1 MEKEVIE
8 QNEVEQNMEQED
20 EENVEIN
27 HPVYRKPKKK
37 DEIIYFTN
45 EDEEDDSWKEAV
57 ITSSISGYGN
67 NWFKIKHMDGTKCS
81 VELSQD
87 SCWKFKDE
95 GRNECYR
102 WRWHHIDPGIQN
114 DGDRG

>member
-1 MEKEVIE
+1 
-8 QNEVEQNMEQED
+8 MEQDD
-20 EENVEIN
+20 EENIEIN

-37 DEIIYFTN
+37 YEIIYFTN

-67 NWFKIKHMDGTKCS
+67 NWFNIKHMDGTKCS

-87 SCWKFKDE
+87 SLWKFNE
-95 GRNECYR
+95 EERN
-102 WRWHHIDPGIQN
+102 
-114 DGDRG
+114 